1 MKQALSL
8 ILSFLCVA
16 VASFSEEKP
25 NIVLFLVDDM
35 GPMDTSVA
43 FMTDASGKPK
53 RYPLN
58 DFYRTP
64 AIERLAGN
72 GIRFSQ
78 FYAMSVCSPS
88 RISIMTGQNA
98 ARHGCTN
105 WINPDQDNAG
115 PQGAPDWNWQGL
127 KPGDVTL
134 PSLLRKNGYRTIH
147 IGKGHF
153 GPRNAPGADPT
164 KLGFDVN
171 IAGASIGHPG
181 SYYAQSHYGA
191 KGMPKHS
198 SYAVPHLEKYH
209 GTDVFLTEALTL
221 EAKAA
226 IKESVVSGKPFFLSM
241 AHYAV
246 HSPFESDPRF
256 AENYKASGKDRF
268 AQNYATLIEG
278 MDKSLGDI
286 LDQLEALGIANNT
299 LILFLGDNGSDAP
312 LGHQNEAAS
321 SAPLRGKKGCHYE
334 GGMRT
339 PFIAAWAKPDPA
351 NPHQKSLAIPSGCI
365 QTQVANITDLFPTL
379 AAITKSSLPADHSI
393 DGKPLKT
400 LLIGKPD
407 PSRAERFLMHYPHGP
422 HRSNYFTVWRD
433 GDWKV
438 IYHYLPQART
448 HGEFFQSGGAC
459 YQLFNLKA
467 DPFEQNDL
475 AAAEP
480 VHLRRMMEGL
490 IAQTEASQ
498 ARYPV
503 AHDGKTRLKP
513 RLP

>member
-1 MKQALSL
+1 
-8 ILSFLCVA
+8 
-16 VASFSEEKP
+16 
-25 NIVLFLVDDM
+25 
-35 GPMDTSVA
+35 
-43 FMTDASGKPK
+43 
-53 RYPLN
+53 
-58 DFYRTP
+58 
-64 AIERLAGN
+64 
-72 GIRFSQ
+72 
-78 FYAMSVCSPS
+78 
-88 RISIMTGQNA
+88 
-98 ARHGCTN
+98 
-105 WINPDQDNAG
+105 
-115 PQGAPDWNWQGL
+115 
-127 KPGDVTL
+127 
-134 PSLLRKNGYRTIH
+134 
-147 IGKGHF
+147 
-153 GPRNAPGADPT
+153 
-164 KLGFDVN
+164 
-171 IAGASIGHPG
+171 
-181 SYYAQSHYGA
+181 
-191 KGMPKHS
+191 
-198 SYAVPHLEKYH
+198 
-209 GTDVFLTEALTL
+209 
-221 EAKAA
+221 
-226 IKESVVSGKPFFLSM
+226 M

-246 HSPFESDPRF
+246 HSTFESDPRF
-256 AENYKASGKDRF
+256 AENYTASGKDQF

-286 LDQLEALGIANNT
+286 LDHLEVLGIANNT

-339 PFIAAWAKPDPA
+339 PFIAAWAKPDPS
-351 NPHQKSLAIPSGCI
+351 NPHQKSLPIPSGCI

-379 AAITKSSLPADHSI
+379 AAITKSSLPADHPI

-448 HGEFFQSGGAC
+448 HGDFFQSGGAC

-475 AAAEP
+475 AATEP